1 MNPLDPLLS
10 SGLRLG
16 VMSVLIK
23 LKSASFV
30 YLKNELGS
38 TQGNLSVQLGKL
50 HQSGYIKIIKG
61 FKGRYPETNC
71 SITAKGINAFEAH
84 VKNLKNTYAYKNIFL
99 CFLPHNLAVIA
110 LILLFLGY
118 GVMFLKSFFYKY
130 ALYLYDGEF
139 LFIIGARIN
148 EVHTCSSFTTL
159 FWKPFLI

>member
-10 SGLRLG
+10 SSLRLG

-50 HQSGYIKIIKG
+50 HQSGYIKISKG

-84 VKNLKNTYAYKNIFL
+84 VKNLK
-99 CFLPHNLAVIA
+99 
-110 LILLFLGY
+110 
-118 GVMFLKSFFYKY
+118 KY
-130 ALYLYDGEF
+130 LRL
-139 LFIIGARIN
+139 
-148 EVHTCSSFTTL
+148 
-159 FWKPFLI
+159 

>member
-38 TQGNLSVQLGKL
+38 TQGNLSVQLDKL
-50 HQSGYIKIIKG
+50 HQSGYIKISKG

-84 VKNLKNTYAYKNIFL
+84 VKNLKNTYTYDHAPFQNNGKSPSVVVVFL
-99 CFLPHNLAVIA
+99 LCPGQLRSV
-110 LILLFLGY
+110 
-118 GVMFLKSFFYKY
+118 
-130 ALYLYDGEF
+130 
-139 LFIIGARIN
+139 
-148 EVHTCSSFTTL
+148 
-159 FWKPFLI
+159 